1 MYKKISI
8 IVLLAVLLILLLYI
22 RPFSDSDHP
31 NFKIEL
37 ILPEADVV
45 GTIQVLDLLKE
56 TSELLVFNDVKSR
69 QFLTYEFMLSM
80 AKKYG
85 IDLQSKVYLFA
96 NDRGDYGF
104 VIPLLKSSK
113 LEKAYERV
121 AMDFEVT
128 DTIIGKDQVFK
139 INEEDLF
146 FFKRKQYAVIY
157 KGKYFS
163 EIYGQLSNKSTELRK
178 SWKTL
183 LSNPYFKNEHLV
195 MYAKNDKLNDLGIGH
210 VFLAHDSDSTDFYL
224 KSRIVM
230 NDSIP
235 FLINENGR
243 SIDYSS
249 SSDRMID
256 IHLNFQKLNV
266 NTKDLIAAKLKNIAK
281 KINFP
286 IKDFIALWAGDL
298 CFEEGGF
305 YTVFEKYVE
314 TQLDENFETQE
325 VEMTKE
331 IIVPRYKLMVST
343 IGPAT
348 PFINKLLT
356 KGILTKED
364 EKYRF
369 LFSPLFKM
377 KIYKNY
383 CMFYTNENIPKV
395 IPSETNKLKWEY
407 NGVLFN
413 FDIDSSVNN
422 TLYGGVKIPAKDLL
436 EGFPL

>member
-37 ILPEADVV
+37 ILPDADIV

-113 LEKAYERV
+113 LENAYERV

-128 DTIIGKDQVFK
+128 DTIFGKDQVFK
-139 INEEDLF
+139 INDQDLF

-163 EIYGQLSNKSTELRK
+163 EIHGQLANTSTEVRK

-235 FLINENGR
+235 FLINENGH

-256 IHLNFQKLNV
+256 IHLNFQNLNV
-266 NTKDLIAAKLKNIAK
+266 NTKDLIAAKLKNISK

-305 YTVFEKYVE
+305 YKVFERYVE

-325 VEMTKE
+325 VEITKE

-377 KIYKNY
+377 KIFKNY
-383 CMFYTNENIPKV
+383 CMFYTSENIPKI

-413 FDIDSSVNN
+413 FDIDSSVKN

-436 EGFPL
+436 DGYHL

>member
-163 EIYGQLSNKSTELRK
+163 EIYGQLSNTSTEVRK

-256 IHLNFQKLNV
+256 MHLNFQNLNV
-266 NTKDLIAAKLKNIAK
+266 NTKGLIAAKLKKIAK

-325 VEMTKE
+325 VEITKE

-348 PFINKLLT
+348 SFINKLLT

-383 CMFYTNENIPKV
+383 CMFYTSENIPKV

-407 NGVLFN
+407 NDVLFN
-413 FDIDSSVNN
+413 FDIDSSINN

-436 EGFPL
+436 DGFPL